1 MFHKGQKVTL
11 DGEHL
16 QVLDAR
22 YMPLSEHVPNIL
34 PIGVVLESDMDEPDE
49 DGSYKRFLIQ
59 GEQVS
64 RLEAR

>member
-22 YMPLSEHVPNIL
+22 YVPFSENVPNIL

-49 DGSYKRFLIQ
+49 DGTYKRFLIQ
-59 GEQVS
+59 GEQVA

>member
-11 DGEHL
+11 DGEHF
-16 QVLDAR
+16 QVLEVR
-22 YMPLSEHVPNIL
+22 TVPFGENVL

-49 DGSYKRFLIQ
+49 DGTYKRFLIR